1 DILTPDAET
10 IRTLRQS
17 PSSFAWS
24 PKADGTFAYLVS
36 AGGAQQVRVGDARTG
51 RERTILRG
59 LEDFSNLRFATADT
73 LIATATETPEADER
87 GVKRFRDPMDRW
99 TYRRNRSHLHLIG
112 LDGSMQRLTASEPF
126 DDLQD
131 VHPDGTHLLI
141 ARSHYA
147 AARRPFRRTELI
159 ELEIETLKTRSIA
172 DLGWFNSASYAPD
185 GRHALVLGSAALF
198 DGAGSV
204 LAEDRIV
211 NDYDAQAYLMDL
223 ESGDAEPLS
232 RDFDPAIQEARWSG
246 DRAFLRVEDQS
257 WVRMVAL
264 DPQTQAYETVPSGVD
279 VVHRFDADGGRLAW
293 VGSSMNGPHA
303 VWTSTGGEPQP
314 LVHLSAD
321 RFADVRFGDVRDW
334 SFTSKD
340 GDEILGR
347 VYLPPGVDES
357 AAGDYPLIVYY
368 YGGTA
373 PVGRGFG
380 GRYPKELW
388 AAQGFVVYV
397 LQPSGTTGFGQEFAA
412 RHVNA
417 WGRQTADEIL
427 EGTKL
432 FLEAHPFVDADR
444 VGAIGASYGGFMTMY
459 LQTRSD
465 IFAAA
470 VSHAGISNLA
480 SYWGQGWWGYLYS
493 DAASAGSFPWNNK
506 DLYVEQSPIYA
517 ADKITTPLLLLHGDA
532 DTNVPPVE
540 SHQMYTAL
548 EVLGK

>member
-1 DILTPDAET
+1 
-10 IRTLRQS
+10 
-17 PSSFAWS
+17 
-24 PKADGTFAYLVS
+24 
-36 AGGAQQVRVGDARTG
+36 
-51 RERTILRG
+51 
-59 LEDFSNLRFATADT
+59 
-73 LIATATETPEADER
+73 
-87 GVKRFRDPMDRW
+87 
-99 TYRRNRSHLHLIG
+99 
-112 LDGSMQRLTASEPF
+112 
-126 DDLQD
+126 
-131 VHPDGTHLLI
+131 
-141 ARSHYA
+141 
-147 AARRPFRRTELI
+147 
-159 ELEIETLKTRSIA
+159 
-172 DLGWFNSASYAPD
+172 
-185 GRHALVLGSAALF
+185 
-198 DGAGSV
+198 
-204 LAEDRIV
+204 
-211 NDYDAQAYLMDL
+211 
-223 ESGDAEPLS
+223 
-232 RDFDPAIQEARWSG
+232 
-246 DRAFLRVEDQS
+246 
-257 WVRMVAL
+257 
-264 DPQTQAYETVPSGVD
+264 
-279 VVHRFDADGGRLAW
+279 
-293 VGSSMNGPHA
+293 
-303 VWTSTGGEPQP
+303 
-314 LVHLSAD
+314 
-321 RFADVRFGDVRDW
+321 VRDW

-347 VYLPPGVDES
+347 VYLPPGADES

-427 EGTKL
+427 EGTEL
-432 FLEAHPFVDADR
+432 FLEAHPFVDPER

-465 IFAAA
+465 LFAAA

-506 DLYVEQSPIYA
+506 ELYVEQSPLYA

-548 EVLGK
+548 EVLGKEVELIEIGGQNHTILSLEERRLWTRTILAWFSHHLKDEPHMWQHLWGTEDEPKG